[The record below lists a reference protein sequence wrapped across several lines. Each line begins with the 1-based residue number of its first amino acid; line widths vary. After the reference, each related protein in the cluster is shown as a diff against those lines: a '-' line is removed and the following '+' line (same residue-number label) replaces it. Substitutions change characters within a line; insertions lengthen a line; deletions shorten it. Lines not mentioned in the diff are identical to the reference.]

1 MALSRKMLAALGL
14 ESEKIDQI
22 IEAHAET
29 VAGLKDEA
37 EQYREKAEKYT
48 EIQKELDQLKK
59 DTEGKDYDK
68 LKAEYDKYK
77 ADVEAER
84 SKAAKEKAY
93 RDALKDANLN
103 DKGVEK
109 ALKYADWEKI
119 EVDDDGKLKDA
130 KSHVKAAREEWA
142 EYVVKSGQQGA
153 QTVTPPGGAG
163 GGSKLTRDDIYKT
176 DDAGRFVMDAQD
188 RQKALAEL
196 LASENE

>member
-37 EQYREKAEKYT
+37 EQYRDKADKYT
-48 EIQKELDQLKK
+48 EVQKELDQLKK
-59 DTEGKDYDK
+59 ATEGKDYDK

-84 SKAAKEKAY
+84 SKAAKEKAF

-109 ALKYADWEKI
+109 AIKYADWDKI

-130 KSHVKAAREEWA
+130 KSHVKAVREEWA
-142 EYVVKSGQQGA
+142 EYVVKSGQQGV
-153 QTVTPPGGAG
+153 QTATPPGGAG
-163 GGSKLTRDDIYKT
+163 SGAKLTKEDIYKT
-176 DDAGRFVMDAQD
+176 DDKGRFLLDAPA

-196 LASENE
+196 IESERG